1 MVRQLRHRQTKG
13 AATAAMNLLP
23 LRHISTSHEKQG
35 DPDEG
40 SLGMIALEALCSH
53 GIYSFRYRNVQ
64 QISQL
69 AARPKIPS
77 RL

>member
-1 MVRQLRHRQTKG
+1 M
-13 AATAAMNLLP
+13 LL
-23 LRHISTSHEKQG
+23 HEKQG
-35 DPDEG
+35 HPDEG

-53 GIYSFRYRNVQ
+53 GIYSFRYRNVR